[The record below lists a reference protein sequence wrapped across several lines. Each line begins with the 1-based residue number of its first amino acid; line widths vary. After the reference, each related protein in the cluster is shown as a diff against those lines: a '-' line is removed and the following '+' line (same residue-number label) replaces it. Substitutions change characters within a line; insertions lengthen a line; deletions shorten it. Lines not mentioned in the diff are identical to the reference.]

1 MKAPYKHSIGV
12 RARLLSRRRL
22 MQHAL
27 IGALLASGALAAR
40 AGTTYGATATTAKPA
55 VVAANDP
62 NAGAVDI
69 KNFAFVPAQLTV
81 TVGTRVVWTN
91 RDDEAHL
98 VASSDGAFKA
108 SPAMDTDDTFAMVF
122 DKPGTYAYFCAI
134 HPMMRGT
141 VVVK

>member
-1 MKAPYKHSIGV
+1 MKAPRKHISGAFV
-12 RARLLSRRRL
+12 RSLSRRRL
-22 MQHAL
+22 MQDAL
-27 IGALLASGALAAR
+27 AGALLASGALAAR
-40 AGTTYGATATTAKPA
+40 AGPSYGTAAAAQPAT
-55 VVAANDP
+55 VAANNP
-62 NAGAVDI
+62 KAGAVDI

-81 TVGTRVVWTN
+81 AVGTRVVWTN

-134 HPMMRGT
+134 HPMMRGAI
-141 VVVK
+141 VVK